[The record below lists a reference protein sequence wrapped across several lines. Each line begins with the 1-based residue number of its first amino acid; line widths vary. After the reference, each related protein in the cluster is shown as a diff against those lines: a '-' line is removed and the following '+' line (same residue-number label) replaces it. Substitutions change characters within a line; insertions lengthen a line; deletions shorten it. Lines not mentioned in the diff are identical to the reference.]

1 MPEIQ
6 GTRAG
11 VEGVM
16 PCVRP
21 RRSAADHV
29 GGLLRPPKPLKARAD
44 AAAGRIGRRELR
56 RAEDEAIRSAIAPQR
71 EAGLRSATDGEFRR
85 TS

>member
-1 MPEIQ
+1 MRQTPPF
-6 GTRAG
+6 R
-11 VEGVM
+11 
-16 PCVRP
+16 
-21 RRSAADHV
+21 ADHV